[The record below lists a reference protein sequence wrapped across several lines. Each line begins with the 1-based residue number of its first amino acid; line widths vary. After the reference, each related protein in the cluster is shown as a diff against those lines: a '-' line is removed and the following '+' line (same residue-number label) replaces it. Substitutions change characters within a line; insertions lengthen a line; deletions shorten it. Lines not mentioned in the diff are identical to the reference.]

1 MHTLD
6 KKRIVIVGGA
16 GRLGQIFVNELLR
29 TNTVIVIDMCN
40 KEAWRKLNIDS
51 HGFIETDIND
61 PITLTNS
68 ISEIKRKYGQIDCVI
83 NTSYPRNKDYGKSV
97 LDVSLESFN
106 QNINLHLGG
115 YFHVMQRFT
124 QLFIEQGY
132 GNIINISSIQGI
144 SAPKF
149 SHYEGTNMDSPIEY
163 TAAKTAI
170 IAMTRYLV
178 KFLKDKNIRINCISP
193 GGILDNQPESFLEK
207 YKDSCINKGMLDSQ
221 DILGAIKFLISEDS
235 RFINGQNIIVDD
247 GWSL

>member
-1 MHTLD
+1 
-6 KKRIVIVGGA
+6 
-16 GRLGQIFVNELLR
+16 
-29 TNTVIVIDMCN
+29 
-40 KEAWRKLNIDS
+40 
-51 HGFIETDIND
+51 
-61 PITLTNS
+61 
-68 ISEIKRKYGQIDCVI
+68 
-83 NTSYPRNKDYGKSV
+83 
-97 LDVSLESFN
+97 
-106 QNINLHLGG
+106 
-115 YFHVMQRFT
+115 MQRFT